1 MYEISMIE
9 SICIKYK
16 GDDGML
22 KRMILGVSLLVVGAT
37 VGLAT
42 DVSAAPAPPL
52 TSLNVV
58 KVESQL
64 GGVEF
69 IGPNNL
75 STIKDHGG
83 SYLYIYTNEMGYG
96 RNPIAQMSGQKLK
109 KVESK
114 MIDINGDRTVDG
126 WEYKWDAS
134 GQQNGQ
140 FKYQNTSTNAPWN
153 TLSTSLNIK

>member
-1 MYEISMIE
+1 
-9 SICIKYK
+9 
-16 GDDGML
+16 ML
-22 KRMILGVSLLVVGAT
+22 KRMILGVSSLVVGAT
-37 VGLAT
+37 FGLST

-58 KVESQL
+58 KVE
-64 GGVEF
+64 F

-75 STIKDHGG
+75 STVKDHGG

-109 KVESK
+109 KVDSK

-153 TLSTSLNIK
+153 TLSPSLNIK

>member
-22 KRMILGVSLLVVGAT
+22 KRMILGVPSLVVGAT

-75 STIKDHGG
+75 STFKDHGG
-83 SYLYIYTNEMGYG
+83 SYLYI
-96 RNPIAQMSGQKLK
+96 
-109 KVESK
+109 
-114 MIDINGDRTVDG
+114 
-126 WEYKWDAS
+126 
-134 GQQNGQ
+134 
-140 FKYQNTSTNAPWN
+140 
-153 TLSTSLNIK
+153 